1 MTGIFQKCDGG
12 LDKVWGITSLTPNGK
27 GPFVLRSKSA
37 GLCLSNA
44 SKGVVLEECDSN
56 DVNDLFESLKVV

>member
-1 MTGIFQKCDGG
+1 MTGILMRCDGG
-12 LDKVWGITSLTPNGK
+12 LDKVWAITSLTPNGK
-27 GPFVLRSKSA
+27 GPFVLRSQSA

-44 SKGVVLEECDSN
+44 SKGVVLEECDAN